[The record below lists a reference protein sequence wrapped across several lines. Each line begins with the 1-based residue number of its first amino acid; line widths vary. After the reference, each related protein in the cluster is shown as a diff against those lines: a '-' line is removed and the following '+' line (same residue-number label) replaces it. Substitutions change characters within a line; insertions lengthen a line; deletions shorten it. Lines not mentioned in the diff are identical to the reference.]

1 MGERNIMRAVVF
13 VVGMNIADAIQRMD
27 LNETQLAI
35 TGAIAVV
42 LFIMDFV
49 DWI

>member
-13 VVGMNIADAIQRMD
+13 VVGLSIADAIQRID
-27 LNETQLAI
+27 LDETQLNVTA
-35 TGAIAVV
+35 AIAVV

>member
-1 MGERNIMRAVVF
+1 MRAVF
-13 VVGMNIADAIQRMD
+13 FIVGMNIADAIQRLD
-27 LNETQLAI
+27 LSEAQLNV

-49 DWI
+49 DWFKEL